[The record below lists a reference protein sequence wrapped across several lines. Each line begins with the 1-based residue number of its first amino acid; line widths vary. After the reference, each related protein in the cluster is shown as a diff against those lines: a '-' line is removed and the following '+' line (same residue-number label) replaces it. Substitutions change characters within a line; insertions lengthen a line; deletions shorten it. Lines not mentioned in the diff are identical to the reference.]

1 MAMPIAFDSIAP
13 AASIDSFARC
23 ESAAGDR
30 ADDEERLGAG
40 GYGVGQRRVRR
51 FVREIFL
58 AREEPHERSPPLRL
72 AIANRSAKHRVSS
85 FDRVKDRPLRH
96 RRSDLN
102 AHLPTIDGRERS
114 QMLWKDDSYH
124 GETYTLN
131 W

>member
-1 MAMPIAFDSIAP
+1 MAKPIAFDSITP

-23 ESAAGDR
+23 ELAAGDR

-40 GYGVGQRRVRR
+40 RHRVWQRRIWR
-51 FVREIFL
+51 FVRQILF

-85 FDRVKDRPLRH
+85 FDRVEDRPLRH

-102 AHLPTIDGRERS
+102 AHL
-114 QMLWKDDSYH
+114 
-124 GETYTLN
+124 
-131 W
+131 